1 MTSRAHN
8 HTTASSDYS
17 TPNTIKCRTLNWA
30 WRVVGVSLFW
40 CNETDTL
47 TRNWNYGLENV
58 LTTWKPNTNEK
69 RKRGKLQTRGYSQ
82 WRAAQLERCAMT
94 SHQQAA
100 WLLTY
105 YWRSKRRRTHTT
117 SDRNQSD
124 CFQPKAMT
132 SPRVTTRTITVN
144 SCCTGR
150 PEGQSTIANAQTC
163 TNCPQE
169 SYKQGAENSSIRLQ
183 RYNQRTKEKNQ
194 ENTWNQTNQTHTNT
208 SHIHTITC
216 TKIKWCHS

>member
-1 MTSRAHN
+1 M
-8 HTTASSDYS
+8 DYS
-17 TPNTIKCRTLNWA
+17 TPTTIKCRTLNSA
-30 WRVVGVSLFW
+30 WRVVRHKSIW

-82 WRAAQLERCAMT
+82 WRAAQLERYAMT

-132 SPRVTTRTITVN
+132 SPRVTTSRITVN
-144 SCCTGR
+144 SRARGSVDHCQGTNVHKLPSGVLQTRCWKLVN
-150 PEGQSTIANAQTC
+150 STPAII
-163 TNCPQE
+163 
-169 SYKQGAENSSIRLQ
+169 SVRK
-183 RYNQRTKEKNQ
+183 QRTKKTHEDQIKH
-194 ENTWNQTNQTHTNT
+194 TKTHTNMY
-208 SHIHTITC
+208 
-216 TKIKWCHS
+216 KIKLGHS